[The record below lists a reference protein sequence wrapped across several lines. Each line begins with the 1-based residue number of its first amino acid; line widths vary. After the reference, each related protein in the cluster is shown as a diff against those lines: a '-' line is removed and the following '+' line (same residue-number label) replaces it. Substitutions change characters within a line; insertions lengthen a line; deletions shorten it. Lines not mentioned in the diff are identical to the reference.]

1 MPDRLAFDSMTQIRP
16 AESSPGDTLRAERR
30 DRLAGLLGDGL
41 ALVPAANEVVRN
53 NDVDHPFRQDS
64 AFYYLTGFDEPD
76 AVMLIDPSACDE
88 QYVLFVRPRDR
99 EREIWDGRRAGV
111 EGAKERFGADGSYPV
126 SDFEGVLRRRLVG
139 RRVVHLPFTN
149 ARFHRRVVNLARSLG
164 GLANRFGRVV
174 PTEVRDLSP
183 LLGDLRL
190 HKTAGEVER
199 LRTACEITAEG
210 HAEAMRFARPG
221 RYEYQVQAALEYVF
235 RARGARRD
243 GYPSIVA
250 SGGNACILHYTEN
263 DRCLENGDL
272 VLIDAGAEY
281 GYFSA
286 DITRTFPASGVF
298 SGPQR
303 ALYDLVLTAQRAAL
317 ALARP
322 GSTMK
327 QLHEEAVGTITEGLV
342 ELGLLPG
349 TTEDAVR
356 MHHYREYFM
365 HGTGHW
371 LGMDV
376 HDAGAYGVEGEP
388 RPLVPGMAFTVE
400 PGIYVDPERA
410 EIELSMHEYDLD
422 EWTERRILLGSAKAK
437 EIEKRER
444 KAAPTVKHAVPKA
457 LRGIGV
463 RIEDDVLITDTGHDN
478 LTSGVPTDPYE
489 IEAVCAEAP
498 TVPFLATR

>member
-1 MPDRLAFDSMTQIRP
+1 MID
-16 AESSPGDTLRAERR
+16 
-30 DRLAGLLGDGL
+30 DGI
-41 ALVPAANEVVRN
+41 ALVPASSQVIRN
-53 NDVDHPFRQDS
+53 NDVEHPFRQDS

-76 AVMLIDPSACDE
+76 AVLLFDPSAADE

-99 EREIWDGRRAGV
+99 EREIWNGRRAGT
-111 EGAKERFGADGSYPV
+111 EGAKERFGADASYPV
-126 SDFEGVLRRRLVG
+126 SKFDGILRKRLVG
-139 RRVVHLPFTN
+139 RRVIYLPF
-149 ARFHRRVVNLARSLG
+149 ADASFHRRVVSLVRSVG
-164 GLANRFGRVV
+164 GLANRYGRVI
-174 PTEVRDLSP
+174 PTAIHDASP
-183 LLGDLRL
+183 LLDDLRL
-190 HKTAGEVER
+190 HKTAAEVEC
-199 LRTACEITAEG
+199 LRVACEITAEG
-210 HAEAMRFARPG
+210 HAEAMRFTRPG

-243 GYPSIVA
+243 GYPAIVA
-250 SGGNACILHYTEN
+250 AGDNACILHYTDN
-263 DRCLENGDL
+263 DRRIENRDL

-303 ALYDLVLTAQRAAL
+303 ELYDVVLRAQRAAL
-317 ALARP
+317 ALAAP

-327 QLHEEAVGTITEGLV
+327 ELHEEAVATVAEGLV
-342 ELGLLPG
+342 DLDLLPG
-349 TTEDAVR
+349 PADQVVA

-376 HDAGAYGVEGEP
+376 HDAGAYGIGGEP

-410 EIELSMHEYDLD
+410 EIELPMLEYDLD
-422 EWTERRILLGSAKAK
+422 EWTERRMLLGPAKAK
-437 EIEKRER
+437 KIEKQERE
-444 KAAPTVKHAVPKA
+444 AAPTVKHRVPKA
-457 LRGIGV
+457 FRGIGT

-478 LTSGVPTDPYE
+478 LTAGVPTDPEE
-489 IEAVCAEAP
+489 IEALCADMP
-498 TVPFLATR
+498 GMPFLATR

>member
-1 MPDRLAFDSMTQIRP
+1 MTHFDGVLHADRRARFARP
-16 AESSPGDTLRAERR
+16 IGDAI
-30 DRLAGLLGDGL
+30 
-41 ALVPAANEVVRN
+41 ALIPAAAQSIRN

-76 AVMLIDPSACDE
+76 AVMLMDPSACDE

-111 EGAKERFGADGSYPV
+111 EGAKERFGADESYPV
-126 SDFEGVLRRRLVG
+126 SEFEGVLRRRLVG
-139 RRVVHLPFTN
+139 RRVVYLPF
-149 ARFHRRVVNLARSLG
+149 ADAGFHRRVVNLIRSVG
-164 GLANRFGRVV
+164 GLANRYGRVV
-174 PTEVRDLSP
+174 PTDVRDVSP
-183 LLGDLRL
+183 LLGDMRL
-190 HKTAGEVER
+190 HKTAEEVDC

-210 HAEAMRFARPG
+210 HAEAMRFVGPG

-250 SGGNACILHYTEN
+250 SGANACILHYTEN
-263 DRCLENGDL
+263 DRRIEEGDL

-281 GYFSA
+281 SYFSA
-286 DITRTFPASGVF
+286 DITRTFPASGTF

-303 ALYDLVLTAQRAAL
+303 ELYDLVFAAQQAAL

-327 QLHEEAVGTITEGLV
+327 QLHERAVATIADGLV
-342 ELGLLPG
+342 DLGLLPG
-349 TTEDAVR
+349 TTEDVVG

-376 HDAGAYGVEGEP
+376 HDAGAYGVGGEP
-388 RPLVPGMAFTVE
+388 RPLVSGMAFTVE
-400 PGIYVDPERA
+400 PGIYVDPERV
-410 EIELSMHEYDLD
+410 EIELPMLEYDLD
-422 EWTERRILLGSAKAK
+422 EWTERRMLLGSARAK
-437 EIEKRER
+437 KVEKRER
-444 KAAPTVKHAVPKA
+444 EAAPTVKHPVPEA
-457 LRGIGV
+457 FRGIGI
-463 RIEDDVLITDTGHDN
+463 RIEDDVLITDNGHDI
-478 LTSGVPTDPYE
+478 LTSGVPADPHE
-489 IEAVCAEAP
+489 VEALCAEPPA
-498 TVPFLATR
+498 VPFLTRR

>member
-1 MPDRLAFDSMTQIRP
+1 MAT
-16 AESSPGDTLRAERR
+16 DTAVGEGFSGGALHAGRR
-30 DRLAGLLGDGL
+30 ERLAGLLGDGL
-41 ALVPAANEVVRN
+41 ALVPAATQVIRN

-76 AVMLIDPSACDE
+76 AVMLIDPSADDE

-126 SDFEGVLRRRLVG
+126 AELDAILRSRLLG
-139 RRVVHLPFTN
+139 RRVVYMPF
-149 ARFHRRVVNLARSLG
+149 ADADFHRKVVGLVRSVG
-164 GLANRFGRVV
+164 GLANRYGRVV
-174 PTEVRDLSP
+174 PTEVRDVSP

-190 HKTAGEVER
+190 HKTAEEVDC
-199 LRTACEITAEG
+199 LRVACEITAEG
-210 HAEAMRFARPG
+210 HAEAMRFTRPG

-250 SGGNACILHYTEN
+250 SGRNACILHYTEN
-263 DRCLENGDL
+263 DRRIEDGDL

-303 ALYDLVLTAQRAAL
+303 EIYDLVLRAQRAAL
-317 ALARP
+317 ALAKP

-327 QLHEEAVGTITEGLV
+327 QLHEEAVATIAEGLV
-342 ELGLLPG
+342 DLGLLPG
-349 TTEDAVR
+349 TAEDAVR

-376 HDAGAYGVEGEP
+376 HDAGAYAIGGEP

-400 PGIYVDPERA
+400 PGIYVDAERA
-410 EIELSMHEYDLD
+410 EIELPMIEYDLD
-422 EWTERRILLGSAKAK
+422 GWTERRMLLGAAKAK
-437 EIEKRER
+437 ELEKRER
-444 KAAPTVKHAVPKA
+444 EAAPTVKHPVPRA
-457 LRGIGV
+457 FRGIGV
-463 RIEDDVLITDTGHDN
+463 RIEDDVLITHTGHDN
-478 LTSGVPTDPYE
+478 LTSGVPTDPEE
-489 IEAVCAEAP
+489 IEALCADAP
-498 TVPFLATR
+498 GVPYLATR

>member
-1 MPDRLAFDSMTQIRP
+1 MTQTRSE
-16 AESSPGDTLRAERR
+16 ESPSGVAAHADRRA
-30 DRLAGLLGDGL
+30 RLAGLLGDGL
-41 ALVPAANEVVRN
+41 ALVPAATQVVRN
-53 NDVDHPFRQDS
+53 HDVEHPFRQDS
-64 AFYYLTGFDEPD
+64 AFFYLTGFDEPD
-76 AVMLIDPSACDE
+76 AVMLIDPSADDE

-111 EGAKERFGADGSYPV
+111 EGAKERFGADASHPV
-126 SDFEGVLRRRLVG
+126 SEFDGVLRKRLVG
-139 RRVVHLPFTN
+139 RPVIYLPFSD
-149 ARFHRRVVNLARSLG
+149 AGFHRRVAGLVRSVG
-164 GLANRFGRVV
+164 GLANRYGRVV
-174 PTEVRDLSP
+174 PTEFRDVSP
-183 LLGDLRL
+183 ILGDLRL
-190 HKTAGEVER
+190 HKTAAEVDCLR
-199 LRTACEITAEG
+199 LACEITAEG
-210 HAEAMRFARPG
+210 HAEAMRFTRPG

-263 DRCLENGDL
+263 DRRIGNGDL

-303 ALYDLVLTAQRAAL
+303 EVYDLVLGAQRSAL

-327 QLHEEAVGTITEGLV
+327 ELHEEAVRVIAEGLV
-342 ELGLLPG
+342 GLGLLPG
-349 TTEDAVR
+349 PADRVVA

-376 HDAGAYGVEGEP
+376 HDAGAYGVGGAP

-410 EIELSMHEYDLD
+410 EVELPMLEYDLD
-422 EWTERRILLGSAKAK
+422 EWTERRMLLGSAKAK
-437 EIEKRER
+437 KIEKRER
-444 KAAPTVKHAVPKA
+444 EAVPTVKHPVPEA
-457 LRGIGV
+457 FRGIGV
-463 RIEDDVLITDTGHDN
+463 RIEDDVLVTGTGHDN
-478 LTSGVPTDPYE
+478 LTAGVPTDPEE
-489 IEAVCAEAP
+489 IEALCAEAP
-498 TVPFLATR
+498 ALPFLATR

>member
-1 MPDRLAFDSMTQIRP
+1 MTSTRSG
-16 AESSPGDTLRAERR
+16 ESPPNEFLHAERR
-30 DRLAGLLGDGL
+30 ERLAGLLGDGL
-41 ALVPAANEVVRN
+41 ALVPAATEVVRN

-126 SDFEGVLRRRLVG
+126 SEFEVVLRKRLVG
-139 RRVVHLPFTN
+139 RRVIHLPF
-149 ARFHRRVVNLARSLG
+149 ADAGFHRRVVNLVRSVG

-174 PTEVRDLSP
+174 PTEIRDVSP
-183 LLGDLRL
+183 LVGDLRL
-190 HKTAGEVER
+190 HKTAAEVDR

-210 HAEAMRFARPG
+210 HAEAMRFVRPG

-250 SGGNACILHYTEN
+250 SGANACILHYTEN
-263 DRCLENGDL
+263 DRRIEDGDL

-286 DITRTFPASGVF
+286 DITRTFPASGAF

-303 ALYDLVLTAQRAAL
+303 ELYDLVLEAQQAAL

-322 GSTMK
+322 RSTMK
-327 QLHEEAVGTITEGLV
+327 QLHEEAVAVIAAGLV
-342 ELGLLPG
+342 DLGLLPG
-349 TTEDAVR
+349 TTDDVVA

-376 HDAGAYGVEGEP
+376 HDAGAYGVGGEP
-388 RPLVPGMAFTVE
+388 RPLVSGMAFTVE
-400 PGIYVDPERA
+400 PGVYVDPDRA
-410 EIELSMHEYDLD
+410 QIELPMLEYDLD
-422 EWTERRILLGSAKAK
+422 EWTERRMLLGSAKAK
-437 EIEKRER
+437 EVEKRER
-444 KAAPTVKHAVPKA
+444 EAAPTVKHPVPEPF
-457 LRGIGV
+457 RGIGI
-463 RIEDDVLITDTGHDN
+463 RIEDDVLITDAGHDI
-478 LTSGVPTDPYE
+478 LTSGVPTDPHE
-489 IEAVCAEAP
+489 IETICAETPA
-498 TVPFLATR
+498 VPFLTTR

>member
-1 MPDRLAFDSMTQIRP
+1 MTESRPGQARFDRALH
-16 AESSPGDTLRAERR
+16 AERR
-30 DRLAGLLGDGL
+30 VGFAGLMGDGI
-41 ALVPAANEVVRN
+41 ALVPAAAETIRN
-53 NDVDHPFRQDS
+53 NDVEHPFRQDS

-76 AVMLIDPSACDE
+76 AVMLLDPSAGDE

-111 EGAKERFGADGSYPV
+111 DGAREHFDADASYPV
-126 SDFEGVLRRRLVG
+126 SELDGIVRKRLLG
-139 RRVVHLPFTN
+139 RRVVYLPYGH
-149 ARFHRRVVNLARSLG
+149 AEFHRRVVTMVRSLG
-164 GLANRFGRVV
+164 GLANRYGRVV
-174 PTEVRDLSP
+174 PTEVRDASP

-190 HKTAGEVER
+190 HKTAEEVER
-199 LRTACEITAEG
+199 LRLACKITAEG
-210 HAEAMRFARPG
+210 HREAMRFTRPG

-250 SGGNACILHYTEN
+250 SGANACILHYTEN
-263 DRCLENGDL
+263 DRRIEEGDL

-281 GYFSA
+281 GYFSS

-303 ALYDLVLTAQRAAL
+303 EIYEVVLRAQHAAL

-327 QLHEEAVGTITEGLV
+327 QLHEQAVATIAEGLV
-342 ELGLLPG
+342 DLGLLPG
-349 TTEDAVR
+349 TAEDAVR
-356 MHHYREYFM
+356 MHNYREYFM

-376 HDAGAYGVEGEP
+376 HDAGAYGVDGEP

-400 PGIYVDPERA
+400 PGVYVDPERA
-410 EIELSMHEYDLD
+410 EIELPMLEYDLD
-422 EWTERRILLGSAKAK
+422 EWTERRMLLGAAKAK
-437 EIEKRER
+437 EVEKRER
-444 KAAPTVKHAVPKA
+444 EAAPTVKHRVPEA
-457 LRGIGV
+457 LRGIGI
-463 RIEDDVLITDTGHDN
+463 RIEDDVVITEAGHDN
-478 LTSGVPTDPYE
+478 LTAGVPTDPE
-489 IEAVCAEAP
+489 QVEALCADTP
-498 TVPFLATR
+498 RVPFLAAR